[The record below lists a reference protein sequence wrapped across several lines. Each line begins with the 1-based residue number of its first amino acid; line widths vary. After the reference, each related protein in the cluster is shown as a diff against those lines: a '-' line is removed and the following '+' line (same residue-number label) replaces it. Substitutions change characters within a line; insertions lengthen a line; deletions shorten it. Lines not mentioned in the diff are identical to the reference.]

1 MRHEFLL
8 KTFFPGETSLRPS
21 FSNPVVVP
29 FAGMMAW
36 KERQVSLVQPS
47 NFSDQPQ
54 KRFAAC
60 SLGQNSF
67 IQGYG
72 LGDGNKPK
80 HVIGFDVRL
89 GRHTHTHKDMGNKSH
104 PIPRPDPVRC
114 PTFPAPFD
122 FSKNSNIADPI
133 RQLM

>member
-89 GRHTHTHKDMGNKSH
+89 G
-104 PIPRPDPVRC
+104 
-114 PTFPAPFD
+114 
-122 FSKNSNIADPI
+122 
-133 RQLM
+133 